1 MPNKIG
7 NTSEVL
13 KSSSEWLNS
22 TGLPEDMCVA
32 LFNVVPGNKDAV
44 APNPQMEE
52 ERHHVSNCNN
62 ESLSGST

>member
-13 KSSSEWLNS
+13 KSSSDWLNS

-32 LFNVVPGNKDAV
+32 LFNVVPGNK
-44 APNPQMEE
+44 
-52 ERHHVSNCNN
+52 RC
-62 ESLSGST
+62 SGAKPTNGIRKTSCFQL